1 MTAWQPR
8 PDTPGLWWAC
18 APGGVP
24 EVFLVDR
31 RGGEW
36 VAVGIDYEDTFPL
49 DLFEGSSSGCR
60 SMCRRGRSEG

>member
-1 MTAWQPR
+1 MSQWQPR

-49 DLFEGSSSGCR
+49 ELFEGKFLW
-60 SMCRRGRSEG
+60 MPVEVPEGPK